1 MMQRFNLLPHQ
12 AMRRQW
18 GLRVLGRQLFVTSML
33 GCLIALAALQVQW
46 YRIEYVEGFNK
57 ALTDEILAQMPD
69 YKKAQ
74 SLLAERA
81 SLLEKKAVLERV
93 DARRTTSV
101 LIMAD
106 LVRSRPDGLYFT
118 KLEENGESFRVE
130 GRSIGG
136 DAIARFFERVTASGH
151 IRDLVLEEIQLAEQ
165 DAMRLYGFVMHGR
178 VNLTGVQPAL
188 SKGAE

>member
-74 SLLAERA
+74 SLLAEVA
-81 SLLEKKAVLERV
+81 
-93 DARRTTSV
+93 
-101 LIMAD
+101 
-106 LVRSRPDGLYFT
+106 
-118 KLEENGESFRVE
+118 
-130 GRSIGG
+130 
-136 DAIARFFERVTASGH
+136 
-151 IRDLVLEEIQLAEQ
+151 
-165 DAMRLYGFVMHGR
+165 
-178 VNLTGVQPAL
+178 
-188 SKGAE
+188 